1 MFKYLFAEVVRMKKV
16 GRPRKANRK
25 ENISVNLPKHLVD
38 QVNDQLGWSSSRSK
52 WIESAITEKL
62 TNQFDWDYVDS
73 KRLLAI
79 LLNRNVIDYD
89 RFTLLCQRAAEIE
102 AEQ

>member
-1 MFKYLFAEVVRMKKV
+1 MKKV
-16 GRPRKANRK
+16 GRPRKSVRK

-52 WIESAITEKL
+52 WIESAINEKL

-89 RFTLLCQRAAEIE
+89 RFTLLCRQAEEIE
-102 AEQ
+102 AKQ